1 MDKDPK
7 IFLAHIL
14 ESIALIERYTKGKN
28 RTQFIRSVDLQ
39 DKVIRRLEIVGEA
52 VRHFPEEL
60 RRNYPQTPWRQI
72 AGTRDKFIHEYFGV
86 DMALTWEIVRHDLP
100 KLKRQIVKIERDL
113 KRVDAP
119 R

>member
-14 ESIALIERYTKGKN
+14 ASVRLIESYTKGKSEAD
-28 RTQFIRSVDLQ
+28 FVRSVPLQ

-52 VRHFPEEL
+52 VRHLPETL
-60 RRNYPQTPWRQI
+60 RQSYPETPWRQI

-86 DMALTWEIVRHDLP
+86 DMALTWGIVKRDLP
-100 KLKRQIVKIERDL
+100 RLKKQILKIERDL
-113 KRVDAP
+113 QKNKAKK
-119 R
+119 